1 MDSVYSWDG
10 DAFVFAYVPCDDRGA
25 SVGHGQVGVPVPA
38 YEISIGRCEA
48 YLSLSFALTVV
59 LDLACNPTQEG
70 GFSAYGVMEKLLYF
84 CLS

>member
-1 MDSVYSWDG
+1 
-10 DAFVFAYVPCDDRGA
+10 
-25 SVGHGQVGVPVPA
+25 VPA